1 MAKTEKNDGHTRVP
15 PQALEAERSLL
26 GGLMLDSRSWDE
38 VVDVAAAE
46 DFYSNRHQLIY
57 RSIAALG
64 EFDQAVDVITTSEH
78 LENLG
83 QLETAGGLSYLGELA
98 NNCPGTG
105 NLASYAHII
114 HERATLR
121 QLIHASNEILE
132 MAYAPAGRTPS
143 EVLDLAEKLI
153 FDIAQKDGK
162 QRAGFV
168 PLKTTI
174 ASAVDRLE
182 ELQKSTSDV
191 TGVPTGFTD
200 LDHQT
205 SGLQPADLVIVAGRP
220 SMGKTSLA
228 MNLVEHAA
236 ISTHKPVAVFSM
248 EMPGHQLAMRMMAS
262 LGRVNAHKMRT
273 GKLLNEDWNRLFSA
287 INILSDSPIFI
298 DDTAALTP
306 LDVRSRVRRLA
317 REQGDLGLIVV
328 DYLQLMQS
336 SGNNNENRTTE
347 ISAITR
353 ALKILA
359 KEMNVPVIV
368 LSQLNRSLESRPNKR
383 PLMSDLRESGS
394 IEQDADLILF
404 IYRDEQYNQDS
415 KDKGM
420 AEVIIGKQRN
430 GPTGTVRLAFLG
442 EYTRFDNYASP
453 KFAGDVSWQDPP
465 KLQ

>member
-1 MAKTEKNDGHTRVP
+1 MINPAKKNSHTRMP

-26 GGLMLDSRSWDE
+26 GGLLLAGRQWDE
-38 VVDVAAAE
+38 VSDIAVVE
-46 DFYSNRHQLIY
+46 DFYNTRHQIIF
-57 RSIAALG
+57 RSIASLSERNEAI
-64 EFDQAVDVITTSEH
+64 DVVTTSEH

-98 NNCPGTG
+98 NSCPGTG
-105 NLASYAHII
+105 NLSAYARII
-114 HERATLR
+114 HERAILR
-121 QLIHASNEILE
+121 QLIRASNEILE
-132 MAYAPAGRTPS
+132 MAYAPEGRTPA
-143 EVLDLAEKLI
+143 EVLDQAEKLI

-168 PLKTTI
+168 
-174 ASAVDRLE
+174 SLE
-182 ELQKSTSDV
+182 EALAIAVNRIEELEKTKSDV

-200 LDHQT
+200 LDRQT
-205 SGLQPADLVIVAGRP
+205 SGLQPADLVIIAGRP

-236 ISTHKPVAVFSM
+236 IATHKPVAVFSM
-248 EMPGHQLAMRMMAS
+248 EMPAAQLATRMIAS
-262 LGRVNAHKMRT
+262 LGRVNAHKLRT
-273 GKLLNEDWNRLFSA
+273 GRMLDEDWSRLFSA
-287 INILSDSPIFI
+287 VNILSSSPIFI
-298 DDTAALTP
+298 DDTAALSP
-306 LDVRSRVRRLA
+306 LELRSRVRRLA
-317 REQGDLGLIVV
+317 RQQGDLGLIVV

-336 SGNNNENRTTE
+336 SGTTNENRTTE
-347 ISAITR
+347 VSAITR
-353 ALKILA
+353 SLKILA
-359 KEMNVPVIV
+359 KEMNVPLIV

-404 IYRDEQYNQDS
+404 IYQDEKYNPDS
-415 KDKGM
+415 KDKGL
-420 AEVIIGKQRN
+420 AEIIIGKQRN

-453 KFAGDVSWQDPP
+453 QFAGDVSCQGPQ

>member
-1 MAKTEKNDGHTRVP
+1 MTRSEKFVGHTRIP

-26 GGLMLDSRSWDE
+26 GGLMLEGRHWDE
-38 VVDVAAAE
+38 VADVASAD

-57 RSIAALG
+57 RSMAELSKVDHAI
-64 EFDQAVDVITTSEH
+64 DVITTSEH
-78 LENLG
+78 LGNLG

-98 NNCPGTG
+98 NTCPGTG
-105 NLASYAHII
+105 NLPAYAHII
-114 HERATLR
+114 HERAILR

-132 MAYAPAGRTPS
+132 MAYAPVGRTPA

-162 QRAGFV
+162 QRAGFT
-168 PLKTTI
+168 PLKQTI
-174 ASAVDRLE
+174 AAAVDRLE
-182 ELQKSTSDV
+182 ELQRSPTDV

-200 LDHQT
+200 LDRQT
-205 SGLQPADLVIVAGRP
+205 SGLQPSDLVIIAGRP

-236 ISTHKPVAVFSM
+236 ISTRKPVAVFSM

-298 DDTAALTP
+298 DDTAALSP
-306 LDVRSRVRRLA
+306 LELRSRVRRLA

-336 SGNNNENRTTE
+336 SGQVSENRTTE
-347 ISAITR
+347 VSAITR

-359 KEMNVPVIV
+359 KEMNVPLIV

-404 IYRDEQYNQDS
+404 IYRDDQYNPES

-442 EYTRFDNYASP
+442 EYTRFDNYASANFSGNP
-453 KFAGDVSWQDPP
+453 PWQDPP